1 MNLAWPNRLTLLRL
15 GLIPVLWWALVTPG
29 TVARWASLFL
39 FSLAAVTDVLDGY
52 IARRYGPIT
61 TFGKIFDPLA
71 DKVLVSAVFLAY
83 ISRQV
88 LPAWWFLAVLFREFA
103 VSGLRTV
110 AAANAVVL
118 AADAG
123 GKLKTLLQL
132 VGLFAL
138 LLADVPAVAEAA
150 YWVGTFAWWVLYASV
165 WVALLSGVGYFW
177 RTRDL
182 WWREGEE
189 KA

>member
-15 GLIPVLWWALVTPG
+15 GLIPLLWWALVTPG
-29 TVARWASLFL
+29 PTARWSSLLL
-39 FSLAAVTDVLDGY
+39 FSLAAATDVLDGY

-83 ISRQV
+83 IAQQA

-103 VSGLRTV
+103 VSGLRIV
-110 AAANAVVL
+110 AAANSVVL
-118 AADAG
+118 AADVG

-138 LLADVPAVAEAA
+138 LLADVPD
-150 YWVGTFAWWVLYASV
+150 VGATFPWLGAFAWWMLYASV
-165 WVALLSGVGYFW
+165 WAALLSGAGYFW
-177 RTRDL
+177 RTREL
-182 WWREGEE
+182 WWREGEKE
-189 KA
+189 A